1 MRRGGENTYT
11 LARAA
16 LAISIHQGR
25 PGARTSF
32 PLGAHNFNVYYN
44 NLAREPMRKSIHPT
58 PKIPGRKFYQPWAC
72 VCALRCC
79 ISHQTKWMLLF
90 VFLFRCNEGR
100 ARLITRTLCDWLWR
114 WQADVVVKHTYAI
127 CALIKL
133 LFRSLEPARQWPAAD
148 LCADI
153 VLIVISTSESWL
165 IWIYWARESSN
176 LPMCYTHE
184 PHCKNIN

>member
-1 MRRGGENTYT
+1 MCIITTWRESRCANPSTRLLNTREEI
-11 LARAA
+11 LSA
-16 LAISIHQGR
+16 LS
-25 PGARTSF
+25 
-32 PLGAHNFNVYYN
+32 V
-44 NLAREPMRKSIHPT
+44 
-58 PKIPGRKFYQPWAC
+58 C
-72 VCALRCC
+72 VCFALL
-79 ISHQTKWMLLF
+79 HQPADEMDAF
-90 VFLFRCNEGR
+90 ICFLFRCNEGR

-165 IWIYWARESSN
+165 IWIHWARESSN